1 MPISD
6 PIADFITRLRNA
18 YRASHDEVSIPASN
32 IKRHISDIL
41 KQEGYIED
49 FTFVPDK
56 RQGFLVVRLRYN
68 EDGEPVVRGL
78 VRQSKP
84 SRRMYIS
91 GDSLPKVRG
100 GLGTAVISTSRG
112 VLTDRQ
118 ARKERIGGEYLFS
131 VW

>member
-1 MPISD
+1 
-6 PIADFITRLRNA
+6 
-18 YRASHDEVSIPASN
+18 
-32 IKRHISDIL
+32 
-41 KQEGYIED
+41 
-49 FTFVPDK
+49 
-56 RQGFLVVRLRYN
+56 
-68 EDGEPVVRGL
+68 